1 MLFSEAGAISFPGL
15 GIGDFDPPTGFTIPF
30 IHVEIKFYALIITF
44 GLLLAVIYCMRR
56 SKQFGLTS
64 DDIIDVVLVA
74 IIPAIIGARAYYV
87 LAKWDNYFGPNNK
100 WYDCLN
106 IREGGLAIYGGVIGA
121 MLAASVFCLTSQ
133 KRRRKLL
140 PYLDIASLG
149 FLIGQAVGRW
159 GNFFNR
165 EAHGG
170 ETTCFLRMGI
180 IEGGKQIYVH
190 PTFLYES
197 VWNFA
202 GLLLIHFLSK
212 KRKFDGQVLLYYI
225 AWYGLGRS
233 VIEGLRTD
241 SLYLGTIRVS
251 QLVAAVSCIVAVGIL
266 VYMLAFKRPD
276 AKKML
281 VNRVAA
287 QQAAANED
295 KTEE

>member
-30 IHVEIKFYALIITF
+30 THIEIKFYALIITF
-44 GLLLAVIYCMRR
+44 GLVLAVIYCMRR

-74 IIPAIIGARAYYV
+74 IVPAIIGARAYYV
-87 LAKWDNYFGPNNK
+87 LAKWDNYFGPSNK

-121 MLAASVFCLTSQ
+121 MLAASVFCLTSS
-133 KRRRKLL
+133 KRRGKLL
-140 PYLDIASLG
+140 PYLDIASIG

-170 ETTCFLRMGI
+170 ETTSFLRMGI

-225 AWYGLGRS
+225 AWYGLGRAI
-233 VIEGLRTD
+233 IEGLRTD
-241 SLYLGTIRVS
+241 SLYLGTFRVS
-251 QLVAAVSCIVAVGIL
+251 QLVAAVSCIIAVGLL
-266 VYMLAFKRPD
+266 VYMLVFKRPD